1 MCQQTESAWPPARGP
16 TPNFEHS
23 KGPDFLSGYGILLDD
38 CMSALVDHAYLV
50 AGSIGMPQEDPML
63 LSAEGTLLVGLAL
76 GIRQIGSCREP
87 RPALQALSC
96 ATTTRT
102 SVVDSCVIGHVKPK
116 QCTKPPSCMHMLII
130 LF

>member
-16 TPNFEHS
+16 TPNFEHLS

-63 LSAEGTLLVGLAL
+63 LSAEGTLLVGLAAGENLDPRFKRCPVLPPL
-76 GIRQIGSCREP
+76 GHRSWTP
-87 RPALQALSC
+87 VS
-96 ATTTRT
+96 
-102 SVVDSCVIGHVKPK
+102 
-116 QCTKPPSCMHMLII
+116 
-130 LF
+130 